1 LLCIDPPFAKL
12 IRDSWFAKVIIMSE
26 DVVSERVVSENSGEQ
41 IGELLDSLYR
51 VDSGRILATLI
62 RLLGDF
68 DLAEEAMHE
77 AFAAAL
83 SLWPKSGA
91 PGNPRPWLISTA
103 RFKAID
109 TLRRRAR
116 FDESQDELVGYLE
129 AQSSSAD
136 RTNAENSLADEFL
149 EDDRLRL
156 IFTCCHPSLA
166 PEARVALTL
175 REVCGLTTE
184 EIAKAFL
191 TTPRTLAQRIVRA
204 KAKIREERIPYEVPT
219 PQELPERL
227 GAVLQVIYLV
237 FNEGYSAAAGAEVT
251 RAELTGEAIR
261 LGRLLVELQL
271 TELRP
276 EPEGV
281 ASKITAPE
289 VMGPEVLGSEIM
301 GLLSLMLLQESRRAA
316 RTSPTGEL
324 ILLENQDR
332 SLWSK
337 EQIAE
342 GVALLEKALKY
353 EQKSRQFGS
362 YTLQA
367 AIAAV
372 HAEAESVAATDW
384 RQIVALYDQLLRIQ
398 PSPVVQLNRAV
409 AIAMRDGPEAGL
421 AHIDAVLERSSG
433 KQGDLANYYLAHSAR
448 ADMYRRLGRTAE
460 ARASYKKALA
470 LTQQEPERQFLQ
482 ERIRQL
488 K

>member
-1 LLCIDPPFAKL
+1 
-12 IRDSWFAKVIIMSE
+12 MSE
-26 DVVSERVVSENSGEQ
+26 RSTEQ
-41 IGELLDSLYR
+41 IRELLDSLYR
-51 VDSGRILATLI
+51 VDSRRILATLI

-83 SLWPKSGA
+83 SLWPRSGV

-116 FDESQDELVGYLE
+116 FDASQDELVRYIE
-129 AQSSSAD
+129 ASSAERSNNNEAGNLED
-136 RTNAENSLADEFL
+136 DCL

-156 IFTCCHPSLA
+156 IFTCCHPSLV

-204 KAKIREERIPYEVPT
+204 KTKIRETPIPYEVPT

-261 LGRLLVELQL
+261 LGRLLM
-271 TELRP
+271 ELRP
-276 EPEGV
+276 G
-281 ASKITAPE
+281 AE
-289 VMGPEVLGSEIM
+289 VMGPEVM

-332 SLWSK
+332 SLWNR
-337 EQIAE
+337 EQIAD
-342 GVALLEKALKY
+342 GVALLEKAMT
-353 EQKSRQFGS
+353 SRRFGS

-421 AHIDAVLERSSG
+421 AHIDAVLEDG
-433 KQGDLANYYLAHSAR
+433 ELANYYLAHSAR
-448 ADMYRRLGRTAE
+448 ADMCRRLGRTAE
-460 ARASYKKALA
+460 ARASYEKALA

>member
-1 LLCIDPPFAKL
+1 MLLVADLPEVGQTAH
-12 IRDSWFAKVIIMSE
+12 WFAKVVVMSE
-26 DVVSERVVSENSGEQ
+26 RSPEQ
-41 IGELLDSLYR
+41 IVDQIRELLDSLYR
-51 VDSGRILATLI
+51 VDSRRILATLI

-77 AFAAAL
+77 ACAAAL
-83 SLWPKSGA
+83 SLWPGSGV

-116 FDESQDELVGYLE
+116 FDASQGELVRYLE
-129 AQSSSAD
+129 AQSSSP
-136 RTNAENSLADEFL
+136 AESNEEGSLEDDGL

-204 KAKIREERIPYEVPT
+204 KAKIRDTPIRYEVPS
-219 PQELPERL
+219 PQELPDRL
-227 GAVLQVIYLV
+227 GAVLQVVYLV

-261 LGRLLVELQL
+261 LGRLLTDLQ
-271 TELRP
+271 P
-276 EPEGV
+276 EPEV
-281 ASKITAPE
+281 I
-289 VMGPEVLGSEIM
+289 

-324 ILLENQDR
+324 ILLENQNR
-332 SLWSK
+332 SLWNRR
-337 EQIAE
+337 QIAE
-342 GVALLEKALKY
+342 GVALLEKALK
-353 EQKSRQFGS
+353 SRRFGT

-367 AIAAV
+367 GIAAV
-372 HAEAESVAATDW
+372 HAKAESVAATDW
-384 RQIVALYDQLLRIQ
+384 GQIVALYDQLVRIQ

-421 AHIDAVLERSSG
+421 THIDAVLEDG
-433 KQGDLANYYLAHSAR
+433 ELGNYYLAHSAR
-448 ADMYRRLGRTAE
+448 ADMCRRLGRTAE
-460 ARASYKKALA
+460 ARSSYEKALA

>member
-1 LLCIDPPFAKL
+1 MPQIADSQLGALPRSASAKL
-12 IRDSWFAKVIIMSE
+12 IRGSWFAKVVVMSE
-26 DVVSERVVSENSGEQ
+26 CSTEQ
-41 IGELLDSLYR
+41 IRELLDSLYR
-51 VDSGRILATLI
+51 ADSGRILSTLI

-83 SLWPKSGA
+83 SLWPRSGV
-91 PGNPRPWLISTA
+91 PDNPRPWLISTA

-116 FDESQDELVGYLE
+116 FDASQDELVRYLE
-129 AQSSSAD
+129 AQWSSPERSNEED
-136 RTNAENSLADEFL
+136 SV

-156 IFTCCHPSLA
+156 IFTCCHSSLP

-191 TTPRTLAQRIVRA
+191 ITPRTLAQRIVRA
-204 KAKIREERIPYEVPT
+204 KAKIRDTPIRYEVPS

-227 GAVLQVIYLV
+227 DAVLQVIYLA

-261 LGRLLVELQL
+261 LGRLVSELL
-271 TELRP
+271 P
-276 EPEGV
+276 EPEV
-281 ASKITAPE
+281 
-289 VMGPEVLGSEIM
+289 M

-316 RTSPTGEL
+316 RTTPAGEL

-332 SLWSK
+332 SLWNR

-342 GVALLEKALKY
+342 GVALVERALI
-353 EQKSRQFGS
+353 SHRFGS

-372 HAEAESVAATDW
+372 HAEAQSAAVTDW
-384 RQIVALYDQLLRIQ
+384 RQIVALYNRLARIQ
-398 PSPVVQLNRAV
+398 PSPVVELNRAV
-409 AIAMRDGPEAGL
+409 AIAMRDGPGVGL
-421 AHIDAVLERSSG
+421 AFIDAVLAHGE
-433 KQGDLANYYLAHSAR
+433 LADYYLAHSAR
-448 ADMYRRLGRTAE
+448 ADMCRRLGRVAE
-460 ARASYKKALA
+460 ARSSYEKALA
-470 LTQQEPERQFLQ
+470 LTQQEPERKFLQ
-482 ERIRQL
+482 ERLRQL
-488 K
+488 N

>member
-1 LLCIDPPFAKL
+1 MSILWTRKLSTTRCIDPSFAKL
-12 IRDSWFAKVIIMSE
+12 IRGSWFANVVVMSE
-26 DVVSERVVSENSGEQ
+26 RSTEQ
-41 IGELLDSLYR
+41 IRELLDSLYR
-51 VDSGRILATLI
+51 ADSGRILATLI

-83 SLWPKSGA
+83 SVWPRSGV

-116 FDESQDELVGYLE
+116 FDASQGELVRYLE
-129 AQSSSAD
+129 AQSSSAESSNKNKED
-136 RTNAENSLADEFL
+136 SLEEDGLEDEGL

-191 TTPRTLAQRIVRA
+191 TTPATLAQRIVRA
-204 KAKIREERIPYEVPT
+204 KAKIRETRIPYEVPT

-227 GAVLQVIYLV
+227 GAVLQVVYLV

-261 LGRLLVELQL
+261 LGRLLTELQ
-271 TELRP
+271 P
-276 EPEGV
+276 EPEV
-281 ASKITAPE
+281 I
-289 VMGPEVLGSEIM
+289 
-301 GLLSLMLLQESRRAA
+301 GLLSLMLLQESRHAA

-324 ILLENQDR
+324 ILLEHQDR
-332 SLWSK
+332 SLWNR

-342 GVALLEKALKY
+342 GVALLEKALK
-353 EQKSRQFGS
+353 SRRFGS

-384 RQIVALYDQLLRIQ
+384 RQIVALYDRLVRIQ

-421 AHIDAVLERSSG
+421 AHIDAVLEHG
-433 KQGDLANYYLAHSAR
+433 ELANYYLAHSAR

-460 ARASYKKALA
+460 ARSSYEKALA

>member
-1 LLCIDPPFAKL
+1 MPPSVPKEIART
-12 IRDSWFAKVIIMSE
+12 IE
-26 DVVSERVVSENSGEQ
+26 T
-41 IGELLDSLYR
+41 LYR
-51 VDSGRILATLI
+51 SEAGRILATLV
-62 RLLGDF
+62 RLLGDL

-77 AFAAAL
+77 AFAVAL
-83 SLWPKSGA
+83 DTWPQAGVPEK
-91 PGNPRPWLISTA
+91 PRPWLISTA

-109 TLRRRAR
+109 GIRRRAR
-116 FDESQDELVGYLE
+116 FDSAQNDLALHLE
-129 AQSSSAD
+129 ARIHEAPPHGEEIED
-136 RTNAENSLADEFL
+136 DEI

-156 IFTCCHPSLA
+156 IFTCCHPALP
-166 PEARVALTL
+166 PEAQVALTL

-184 EIAKAFL
+184 EIARAFL
-191 TTPRTLAQRIVRA
+191 LPPATLAQRIVRA
-204 KAKIREERIPYEVPT
+204 KAKIRETPIPYEVPT

-261 LGRLLVELQL
+261 LGRLLAELQ
-271 TELRP
+271 P
-276 EPEGV
+276 EPEV
-281 ASKITAPE
+281 I
-289 VMGPEVLGSEIM
+289 

-316 RTSPTGEL
+316 RTSPAGEL

-332 SLWSK
+332 SLWNR

-342 GVALLEKALKY
+342 GVALLKKALN
-353 EQKSRQFGS
+353 SRRFDP

-384 RQIVALYDQLLRIQ
+384 RQIVAIYDQLVRMQ
-398 PSPVVQLNRAV
+398 PSPVVYLNRAV
-409 AIAMRDGPEAGL
+409 AVAMRDGPEAGL
-421 AHIDAVLERSSG
+421 KHIDAVLA
-433 KQGDLANYYLAHSAR
+433 QGELANYYLAHSAR
-448 ADMYRRLGRTAE
+448 ADMCRRLGRTAE
-460 ARASYKKALA
+460 ARSSYEKALA
-470 LTQQEPERQFLQ
+470 LTQQEPERQFLE

>member
-1 LLCIDPPFAKL
+1 
-12 IRDSWFAKVIIMSE
+12 M
-26 DVVSERVVSENSGEQ
+26 SERVMSERSSEQ
-41 IGELLDSLYR
+41 IRELLDSLYR

-83 SLWPKSGA
+83 SVWPSSGV

-116 FDESQDELVGYLE
+116 FDASQDELVRYLE
-129 AQSSSAD
+129 AQSSSAE
-136 RTNAENSLADEFL
+136 RSNEEDEGSL

-166 PEARVALTL
+166 PEAHVALTL

-204 KAKIREERIPYEVPT
+204 KAKIRETPIPYEVPT

-237 FNEGYSAAAGAEVT
+237 FNEGYSAGAGAEVT

-271 TELRP
+271 NELRLAELRP
-276 EPEGV
+276 EPENI
-281 ASKITAPE
+281 SPE
-289 VMGPEVLGSEIM
+289 NILPEIM
-301 GLLSLMLLQESRRAA
+301 GAAVTGLLALMLLQESRRAA

-332 SLWSK
+332 ALWNR

-342 GVALLEKALKY
+342 GVTLLEKALKY
-353 EQKSRQFGS
+353 GQKSRRFGA

-372 HAEAESVAATDW
+372 HAEAESVARTDW
-384 RQIVALYDQLLRIQ
+384 RQIVALYDRLLQIQ

-421 AHIDAVLERSSG
+421 TQIDAVLEHG
-433 KQGDLANYYLAHSAR
+433 ELANYYLAHSAR
-448 ADMYRRLGRTAE
+448 ADMYRRLGRTTE
-460 ARASYKKALA
+460 ARASYEKALA
-470 LTQQEPERQFLQ
+470 LTQQEPERRFLATRL
-482 ERIRQL
+482 EEL

>member
-1 LLCIDPPFAKL
+1 M
-12 IRDSWFAKVIIMSE
+12 VVVMSE
-26 DVVSERVVSENSGEQ
+26 RSTEQ
-41 IGELLDSLYR
+41 IRELLDSLYR

-62 RLLGDF
+62 RLLNDF

-83 SLWPKSGA
+83 IMWPQNGV

-116 FDESQDELVGYLE
+116 FDASQDELMRYLE
-129 AQSSSAD
+129 AQLSSA
-136 RTNAENSLADEFL
+136 EKSDELDSFEDAF

-156 IFTCCHPSLA
+156 IFTCCHPSL
-166 PEARVALTL
+166 PTEAHVALTL

-184 EIAKAFL
+184 EIARAFL
-191 TTPRTLAQRIVRA
+191 ITPRTLAQRIVRA
-204 KAKIREERIPYEVPT
+204 KAKIREARIPYEVPT
-219 PQELPERL
+219 SEELSERL
-227 GAVLQVIYLV
+227 GAVLHVIYLV

-261 LGRLLVELQL
+261 LGRLLTELQS
-271 TELRP
+271 
-276 EPEGV
+276 EPD
-281 ASKITAPE
+281 
-289 VMGPEVLGSEIM
+289 VLG
-301 GLLSLMLLQESRRAA
+301 LLALMLLQESRRAA
-316 RTSPTGEL
+316 RTSPAGEL

-332 SLWSK
+332 SLWNK

-342 GVALLEKALKY
+342 GVALLEKALK
-353 EQKSRQFGS
+353 SRRFGA

-372 HAEAESVAATDW
+372 HAEAESTAATDW
-384 RQIVALYDQLLRIQ
+384 RQIVTLYDQLLRIQ

-409 AIAMRDGPEAGL
+409 AIAMCDGPEAGL
-421 AHIDAVLERSSG
+421 AQIDAVLE
-433 KQGDLANYYLAHSAR
+433 QGELANYYLAHSAR

-460 ARASYKKALA
+460 ARASYEKALA

-488 K
+488 ILNK